1 MCLKLTKVGDKE
13 PQITAW
19 RSFDGVDKNKIL
31 RAVIRQ
37 LSFVSGREE
46 TQQFLSTENEGQNV
60 YDRGLMF

>member
-1 MCLKLTKVGDKE
+1 M
-13 PQITAW
+13 A
-19 RSFDGVDKNKIL
+19 VDKNKIL